1 MLKQTTVITDQTTN
15 LHSKIELNYQ
25 SIMLELA
32 QYLIRKPSITPSD
45 QGCCDLIGERLESIG
60 FKLEFLNKNR
70 VSNLWA
76 KRGGGHPVVVF
87 AGHTDVVPPG
97 QNAKWDTPAFIPVI
111 KDGFL
116 YGRGASDMK
125 GSLAAMVV
133 AVEQFVT
140 LYPQHQGAIGFML
153 TSDEEGIAL
162 EGTKHIVDTL
172 LARNEAIDCAIVGE
186 PTTELKLGDS
196 IRIGRRGSVN
206 CKITLHGKQ
215 GHVGYPEQLINPIHK
230 SSRLIHKLASKRWD
244 MPSRFFPSTSCQLV
258 KVHSESGAMN
268 VTPADLE
275 LCFNFRYSPKN
286 SFSKIKAYVEKKI
299 IKYGLKADIE
309 WDHEAEPYL
318 TKRGFLRKSLQK
330 TIQKECGLKP
340 KLTTG
345 GGISDGRF
353 IKQIAKQVI
362 EIGPSNKTIH
372 QANER
377 VSIAELDQLRHLYFK
392 LLEDLLLK

>member
-1 MLKQTTVITDQTTN
+1 MLKQATVIKDPVTN
-15 LHSKIELNYQ
+15 EHSKIELNYQ

-32 QYLIRKPSITPSD
+32 QNLIRKPSITPSD
-45 QGCCDLIGERLESIG
+45 QGCCDLIGERLQAIG
-60 FKLEFLNKNR
+60 FKLEFMNKNQ

-76 KRGGGHPVVVF
+76 KKGDGHPVVVF

-97 QNAKWDTPAFIPVI
+97 QNAKWETPAFIPVI
-111 KDGFL
+111 NDGFL

-125 GSLAAMVV
+125 GSLAAMVM
-133 AVEQFVT
+133 AVEQFVA
-140 LYPQHQGAIGFML
+140 LYPEHQGSIGFML

-162 EGTKHIVDTL
+162 EGTKHIVDNL
-172 LARNEAIDCAIVGE
+172 LARNELIDCAIVGE
-186 PTTELKLGDS
+186 PTTEKLLGDA
-196 IRIGRRGSVN
+196 IRIGRRGSIN

-230 SSRLIHKLASKRWD
+230 SSRLIHKLSSKRWD
-244 MPSRFFPSTSCQLV
+244 MPSRYFPSTSCQLV

-268 VTPADLE
+268 VTPTDLA
-275 LCFNFRYSPKN
+275 LWFNFRYSPRN
-286 SFSKIKAYVEKKI
+286 SFSRIKAYVEKKI

-318 TKRGFLRKSLQK
+318 TKRGSLRKCVQSV
-330 TIQKECGLKP
+330 IQKQCGVKP

-353 IKQIAKQVI
+353 IKQIARQVI
-362 EIGPSNKTIH
+362 ELGPSNKTIH

-377 VSIAELDQLRHLYFK
+377 VCIAELDQLRQLYFK
-392 LLEDLLLK
+392 LLENLLLK